1 MTSSAGS
8 ADPAARFAEVEQA
21 LLARTPESLIAPDL
35 TRMRLLTELLGD
47 PQDTSPVVHLT
58 GTNGKTS
65 TARMVE
71 TLIRAFDLSTGLYT
85 SPHLHSMT
93 ERIRLNGE
101 SIDPARFVES
111 YDEIAPYLELVD
123 ERSEEIGGPP
133 MSFFEAITG
142 LAFGVFSDAPVDVSV
157 IEVGMGGRWDATN
170 VADAQVAAILPVGLD
185 HAEYLGDT
193 VELIAAEKA
202 GIIKPGATAVIA
214 QQSPEALDV
223 LLAHCEQFEA
233 TVWREG
239 IDFAVVRRDVA
250 VGGQRI
256 SLQGL
261 GGLYDEIDL
270 PLFGEHQAHN
280 AAVALATV
288 ESFFGG
294 GARGLDPERVRAGF
308 AAVTSPGRLEIVRS
322 SPTVIID
329 AAHNPHGA
337 QALSAALHES
347 FAFSYLIGVI
357 AVLEDKDALGLLRAL
372 EPVFA
377 EVVVSENHS
386 PRAMPVDDLADL
398 AFSVFGEDRV
408 RVARTMSDAIDVA
421 VGVAD
426 LTAAGEG
433 GTGVV
438 VTGSVVTAA
447 QARGLLGGLR

>member
-1 MTSSAGS
+1 VTSSAGS

>member
-1 MTSSAGS
+1 VTSSAGS

-294 GARGLDPERVRAGF
+294 GARVLDP
-308 AAVTSPGRLEIVRS
+308 
-322 SPTVIID
+322 
-329 AAHNPHGA
+329 
-337 QALSAALHES
+337 
-347 FAFSYLIGVI
+347 
-357 AVLEDKDALGLLRAL
+357 
-372 EPVFA
+372 
-377 EVVVSENHS
+377 
-386 PRAMPVDDLADL
+386 
-398 AFSVFGEDRV
+398 
-408 RVARTMSDAIDVA
+408 
-421 VGVAD
+421 
-426 LTAAGEG
+426 
-433 GTGVV
+433 
-438 VTGSVVTAA
+438 
-447 QARGLLGGLR
+447 

>member
-1 MTSSAGS
+1 VTSSAGS

-47 PQDTSPVVHLT
+47 PQDTSPVIHLT

-214 QQSPEALDV
+214 EQPLEAMEV

-233 TVWREG
+233 KVWREG

-256 SLQGL
+256 ALQGL

-270 PLFGEHQAHN
+270 PLFGEHQARN

-294 GARGLDPERVRAGF
+294 GTRGLDPERVRAGF

-337 QALSAALHES
+337 QALSAALQES
-347 FAFSYLIGVI
+347 FAFSYLIGVL